1 MPARAKTPSERM
13 TAAPNGIA
21 NAHSHGSAYSF
32 GRHRITDIQRARVL
46 AATVEVS
53 AERGAAGVTVTH
65 IVERAGV
72 SRRTFYE
79 FFSDR
84 EDCFLAAFDDAV
96 TRAARRIHDSYDP
109 GSGWVERVR
118 GGLVGLLCFIDAEPD
133 TGVLLIVGSLGAG
146 FRVLE
151 HRKRTLA
158 RIVHFIDE
166 GRSGIKASEQPP
178 PLTAEGIVGG
188 VLSVLQGRLLE
199 DDPGPLL
206 ELAGPLMSM
215 IVLPYLGRAAARREL
230 ARPSPKTTAG
240 AHGAELNPFARMEM
254 RLTYRTVR
262 VLLAIAANPG
272 CSNRLVATT
281 AEVSDQGQMS
291 KLLARLQQLGLIDN
305 TGAGAPRGAP
315 NAWTLTDKGRQIQN
329 AIAQRTHE

>member
-13 TAAPNGIA
+13 TAAPNGIV
-21 NAHSHGSAYSF
+21 GSDGVAPSL
-32 GRHRITDIQRARVL
+32 GRERLIDIQRARVL

-53 AERGAAGVTVTH
+53 SERGAGNVTVAH

-109 GSGWVERVR
+109 DAGWVERVR
-118 GGLVGLLCFIDAEPD
+118 SALAGLLAFLDAEPD
-133 TGVLLIVGSLGAG
+133 TGRLLLVGSLGVGVEA
-146 FRVLE
+146 LE
-151 HRKRTLA
+151 HRKRALA

-178 PLTAEGIVGG
+178 PLTAEGLVGG
-188 VLSVLQGRLLE
+188 VLSVLQARLLGE
-199 DDPGPLL
+199 DPGPLV
-206 ELAGPLMSM
+206 ELTGPLVSM
-215 IVLPYLGRAAARREL
+215 IVLPYLGRATARREL
-230 ARPSPKTTAG
+230 ARPAPKTTAG
-240 AHGAELNPFARMEM
+240 AHGAERNPFARMEI

-262 VLLAIAANPG
+262 VLFAIAAHPG
-272 CSNRLVATT
+272 SSNRLVATI
-281 AEVSDQGQMS
+281 AEVADQGQMS
-291 KLLARLQQLGLIDN
+291 RLLVRLQQLGLIDN
-305 TGAGAPRGAP
+305 TGGGASRGAP
-315 NAWTLTDKGRQIQN
+315 NAWTLTDKGWQIQN
-329 AIAQRTHE
+329 AIAQQAHE